1 MKLDRLSKMAVRVKS
16 ERLKGQLPMV
26 KEQVKR
32 QEQRIAIDGL
42 EIV

>member
-1 MKLDRLSKMAVRVKS
+1 MALRVKS

-42 EIV
+42 GIV